1 MIRFLA
7 QSTLMVIGNALGLLV
22 AAAIVSD
29 FHVSVT
35 GFTLSLVFFT
45 VAQIILAPFI
55 LQLAIQYVPAFRGGI
70 ALVTT
75 FVVLLLTTWLT
86 SGLRIESATAWVV
99 APFVIWLISVVA
111 GVLLPLVLF
120 KKALASKT
128 E

>member
-55 LQLAIQYVPAFRGGI
+55 LQLAIQYVPAFRGGHSTRYDVCRT
-70 ALVTT
+70 AAHNMAHQW
-75 FVVLLLTTWLT
+75 FAHRERD
-86 SGLRIESATAWVV
+86 GLGSRAICHMADIGCGGSIV
-99 APFVIWLISVVA
+99 AARAVQK
-111 GVLLPLVLF
+111 G
-120 KKALASKT
+120 T
-128 E
+128 C